1 MVIISNFILFY
12 ILSIL
17 VTYSFIQIISERVLD
32 EIERLGYPLDEQS
45 DDYENTG
52 ISLADTIM
60 FIPFLNLGYVI
71 FGCIRSKQIIKESV
85 KQVLGEDDDDNTDNK
100 NPKQ

>member
-1 MVIISNFILFY
+1 MNFFVFY
-12 ILSIL
+12 VLSVFL
-17 VTYSFIQIISERVLD
+17 TYVFLNIMSQKVMD

-52 ISLADTIM
+52 ISLADIIM

-85 KQVLGEDDDDNTDNK
+85 KQILGEDDNDSTDNK
-100 NPKQ
+100 NSKW

>member
-12 ILSIL
+12 ALSVL

-45 DDYENTG
+45 DDYENPG
-52 ISLADTIM
+52 ISLADIIV

-85 KQVLGEDDDDNTDNK
+85 KQILGEDDNDNTDNK
-100 NPKQ
+100 NTKQ